1 MSVLRKLLAAA
12 VGSILIVQSVDAA
25 LQFERERELFESDLV
40 RDIDTLGRGV
50 AGALSQALAE
60 GGQAGALRTLE
71 AVERQEPG
79 FELTLEPAGDAPPE
93 RPTTDRVRESGVAT
107 ARFPVAGPDG
117 RAAVLRVEGR
127 FVGQLQYLRSSAI
140 HAVLSAL
147 ITAAATTAALMVLGM
162 WLLRSPLRQLAAAAI
177 RIGEGDLDTRVP
189 VTRIDEVGEL
199 ARAMDAMRA
208 RLRAAQLTAES
219 EMRGRVE
226 AELRAELEKRQRLEL
241 VDELRHADRLAMA
254 GTLLSTV
261 MHEIGAPLQVIS
273 GRAKMIAARRDDPEK
288 VAEYAGVVR
297 EQAERIAALSRSLL
311 DFARKDAGGARS
323 CTVGPAVSAALSLL
337 SPLSHRR
344 KVEVTAREEGMERT
358 ARISEDKLVQVI
370 TNLAK
375 NAIEAMPEGG
385 FLEIACEPDPSGVTL
400 VFADTG
406 TGMTEEVR
414 SRIFSPFF
422 TTKPAGE
429 GTGLGLTVV
438 EGIVHEAGG
447 RIVVDSTPGQ
457 GTTFRVTLPP
467 ADPDAPR
474 AAGVAEDEA
483 R

>member
-12 VGSILIVQSVDAA
+12 VGSILIVQSVDATRG
-25 LQFERERELFESDLV
+25 FERERELFESDLV
-40 RDIDTLGRGV
+40 RDVDTLGRGV
-50 AGALSQALAE
+50 AGALSQAWAD
-60 GGQAGALRTLE
+60 GGRAAALRTLE

-79 FELTLEPAGDAPPE
+79 FDLTLEPAGDAPLDRPSTSYE
-93 RPTTDRVRESGVAT
+93 RASGVAT
-107 ARFPVAGPDG
+107 ARFPVVAPDG
-117 RAAVLRVEGR
+117 SAGVLRVEGR
-127 FVGQLQYLRSSAI
+127 FAGKLRHLRGSAL
-140 HAVLSAL
+140 HAVLSAI

-162 WLLRSPLRQLAAAAI
+162 WLLRRPLRQLAAAAV

-189 VTRIDEVGEL
+189 VTRIDEVGEV

-219 EMRGRVE
+219 EMRGRME

-241 VDELRHADRLAMA
+241 VDQLRHADRLATA
-254 GTLLSTV
+254 GTLVSTV

-297 EQAERIAALSRSLL
+297 EQAERIATLGRSLL

-323 CTVGPAVSAALSLL
+323 CAVGSAVSAALSLL
-337 SPLSHRR
+337 SPLAHRR
-344 KVEVTAREEGMERT
+344 KVEVSVRPDGMETT

-370 TNLAK
+370 TNLVQ
-375 NAIEAMPEGG
+375 NAIDAMPDGG
-385 FLEIACEPDPSGVTL
+385 SLEIACEPDPSGVTL

-406 TGMTEEVR
+406 AGMTEEVR
-414 SRIFSPFF
+414 RRIFSPFF

-429 GTGLGLTVV
+429 GTGLGLVV
-438 EGIVHEAGG
+438 VDGIVREAGG
-447 RIVVDSTPGQ
+447 RIAVDSAPGR
-457 GTTFRVTLPP
+457 GTTFRVALPP
-467 ADPDAPR
+467 ANPDAAK
-474 AAGVAEDEA
+474 AAGAAEE
-483 R
+483 RP